1 MIVSFAFLT
10 LLGYLFNITF
20 LNEAQSSYSY
30 RAITFSQAALGFFSS
45 FIIYSAPKI
54 KKEDDAITFFDY
66 LFGILIISTL
76 IFFPLIGTIL
86 GSTYIGYSAG
96 LIILNGSSELQFIN
110 YIILSSTSTMQ
121 LFLGKF
127 FPEMILIRLGLLICV
142 IRVLLNLK
150 TLPVRLKL
158 FEKIYETMTI
168 KKFTISF
175 FQSSISVLTT
185 FIPYFVLGSG
195 KISQAYSIS
204 FRSSFIVENI
214 LNSKIQFQGSIK
226 NSLDKISN
234 KVNLVIFFIFTISLF
249 TSQFIL
255 FILNPDIY
263 NDNSSSNYTYFFLT
277 LLSLIISSFLRFLIS
292 RKIFAYNYLRYNGL
306 LKKDLNKDIF
316 LNIVLI
322 NIFLICGRFII
333 PPILLIPLFF
343 FWALLISKKI
353 I

>member
-1 MIVSFAFLT
+1 
-10 LLGYLFNITF
+10 
-20 LNEAQSSYSY
+20 
-30 RAITFSQAALGFFSS
+30 
-45 FIIYSAPKI
+45 
-54 KKEDDAITFFDY
+54 
-66 LFGILIISTL
+66 
-76 IFFPLIGTIL
+76 
-86 GSTYIGYSAG
+86 
-96 LIILNGSSELQFIN
+96 
-110 YIILSSTSTMQ
+110 
-121 LFLGKF
+121 
-127 FPEMILIRLGLLICV
+127 
-142 IRVLLNLK
+142 
-150 TLPVRLKL
+150 
-158 FEKIYETMTI
+158 MTI

-263 NDNSSSNYTYFFLT
+263 NDNSSGNYTYFFLT

-322 NIFLICGRFII
+322 NIFLIYGRFII